1 MAAVS
6 AVKSSDTRCFP
17 ERWTSGDLSD
27 EQRDDPHLSPI
38 MAWMEQGAERP
49 PWSEFQG
56 ASQAV
61 RSLWSQ
67 WDQLEQRDG
76 VLYRHW
82 ESDNGSQKSTQLV
95 LPRSLVPDA
104 LRALHDA
111 PTAGHLGITKT
122 LNKVQARF
130 YWHGWRA
137 DVEDWCRQCSTCAT
151 GKSSKRSGRA
161 PLVINRAGY
170 PLERMAVDVLGPFPA
185 TETGNKYVLVVGDY
199 FTKWTEAYAVP
210 NQEAKTLAR
219 KIVDEFVCRFGAPEI
234 LHSDQ
239 GRNFESTLFKEMCT
253 MLDIRKTRTTA
264 YHPESDSMVERFN
277 RTLAAMLSK
286 YVAKHQ
292 KDWDMYLPQV
302 MMAYRSSEHES
313 TKYTPHR
320 LMIGREI
327 HLPVDVMFGR
337 VPDHQPEL
345 SQYVRELRESSEE
358 AYEYA
363 RENLQA
369 PQQRQKAYYDQ
380 RATGTPFQVGYLVWL
395 WVKKIKK
402 GQTRKLTELVF
413 AVDFIRRAGTS
424 FGRDFST
431 TL

>member
-1 MAAVS
+1 M
-6 AVKSSDTRCFP
+6 
-17 ERWTSGDLSD
+17 DL
-27 EQRDDPHLSPI
+27 Q
-38 MAWMEQGAERP
+38 
-49 PWSEFQG
+49 
-56 ASQAV
+56 
-61 RSLWSQ
+61 
-67 WDQLEQRDG
+67 
-76 VLYRHW
+76 
-82 ESDNGSQKSTQLV
+82 
-95 LPRSLVPDA
+95 
-104 LRALHDA
+104 
-111 PTAGHLGITKT
+111 
-122 LNKVQARF
+122 
-130 YWHGWRA
+130 
-137 DVEDWCRQCSTCAT
+137 
-151 GKSSKRSGRA
+151 
-161 PLVINRAGY
+161 VISRVISRAGY

-345 SQYVRELRESSEE
+345 SQYVRELRESLEE
-358 AYEYA
+358 AYEHA

-369 PQQRQKAYYDQ
+369 SQQRQKAYYNQ
-380 RATGTPFQVGYLVWL
+380 RATGTPFQVGDLVWL
-395 WVKKIKK
+395 WVKEIKK
-402 GQTRKLTELVF
+402 GQTRKLKTPWEGPYVVLQRLSDVTYRIQLKGGHGRKQVVHYNRLRLCVVQKQ
-413 AVDFIRRAGTS
+413 AEADPDEHVRRPEVEPLRRAPEYQPDETDLLYMRNDLFDS
-424 FGRDFST
+424 DEEDYIPEAAVPQIPVPAARPRRNINPPAWLNDYVAE
-431 TL
+431 